1 MYNADSD
8 STSIFSGKNVATG
21 RILLIIM
28 GVFLGLVFIGLVA
41 EVVFRLVKKGK
52 RKVKNSEG
60 ISKNF
65 TIG

>member
-1 MYNADSD
+1 MYNAESD

-21 RILLIIM
+21 RTLLVIT

-60 ISKNF
+60 ISKNVK
-65 TIG
+65 TG